1 MHRLSIYAKTALTL
15 CAALALLAGCG
26 EENGGTGAGA
36 DENPTER
43 QYCACEEE
51 AVAETPVNA
60 GQLFCDSLEAAFGD
74 DPMPGWETFASQ
86 LAGAGEWSRLDQ
98 PFRWESDLF
107 ALDWHRG
114 RDSVAYSAWLDTIAA
129 EMPWSSISVH
139 ALEEKIREAA
149 GDPPHSEDSADIICV
164 VTTDHYPL
172 YRRIGQPR
180 MIAKLFQQAGEWRYA
195 YFALKESF
203 VDRLGAGGDSLGLPD
218 DLADEYLR
226 LAYLAWRAGEKGL
239 AEKNWRIYKTLR
251 PESRAE
257 CDEFALEDDSYGDY
271 DLGGHVIR
279 VDPGNIVVIDFCDT
293 CCIDTCS
300 RHESVERTRKTKPI
314 SRETALDSVRSLYM
328 ELGRQQRV
336 MWLAERGLVSPL
348 SEEERTRW
356 DARRAVSW
364 DECYPRWNF
373 HDLFGTADPVPVGY
387 GSALEGEW
395 AARDQGSGTRDQCRI
410 SGQWSG
416 LRSQCVRSRCAPDVK
431 RGSGKEPF
439 FYRAEG
445 HYPH

>member
-1 MHRLSIYAKTALTL
+1 MDKTPAIALF
-15 CAALALLAGCG
+15 AALALLAGCG
-26 EENGGTGAGA
+26 EENGGTGAQTP
-36 DENPTER
+36 ETPTER
-43 QYCACEEE
+43 QYCACEEI
-51 AVAETPVNA
+51 PKSA
-60 GQLFCDSLEAAFGD
+60 GELFCDSLEAAFGD

-86 LAGAGEWSRLDQ
+86 LAGSGEWNRLDQ

-107 ALDWHRG
+107 GLDWHRG
-114 RDSVAYSAWLDTIAA
+114 RDSAAYAAWLDTIAA
-129 EMPWSSISVH
+129 EMPWSSISVE
-139 ALEEKIREAA
+139 ALAKKIREAA
-149 GDPPHSEDSADIICV
+149 GQPYSDSEAVAMCGTANV
-164 VTTDHYPL
+164 MYP
-172 YRRIGQPR
+172 YRIRTGQPR

-257 CDEFALEDDSYGDY
+257 CDEFALEDDDHGDY
-271 DLGGHVIR
+271 ALNVNVNVPLVFDGGTKADI
-279 VDPGNIVVIDFCDT
+279 ILSYFCDT

-356 DARRAVSW
+356 DARREVSW
-364 DECYPRWNF
+364 DECYRRWNF
-373 HDLFGTADPVPVGY
+373 YDLFGTADPVPVGY

-395 AARDQGSGTRDQCRI
+395 AARD
-410 SGQWSG
+410 
-416 LRSQCVRSRCAPDVK
+416 
-431 RGSGKEPF
+431 
-439 FYRAEG
+439 
-445 HYPH
+445 

>member
-1 MHRLSIYAKTALTL
+1 MDKTPAIALF
-15 CAALALLAGCG
+15 ALALLAGCG
-26 EENGGTGAGA
+26 EENGGTGART
-36 DENPTER
+36 DETPTER
-43 QYCACEEE
+43 QYCACEEI
-51 AVAETPVNA
+51 PKSA
-60 GQLFCDSLEAAFGD
+60 GELFCDSLEAAFGD

-107 ALDWHRG
+107 GLDWHRG
-114 RDSVAYSAWLDTIAA
+114 RDSAAYAAWLDTIAA
-129 EMPWSSISVH
+129 EMPWSSISVE
-139 ALEEKIREAA
+139 ALESRIREAA
-149 GDPPHSEDSADIICV
+149 GEHPEQDTLVCV
-164 VTTDHYPL
+164 VATGGCGPYYSP
-172 YRRIGQPR
+172 RRGQPR
-180 MIAKLFQQAGEWRYA
+180 MIAKLFQQAEEWRLA

-271 DLGGHVIR
+271 DLGGYVHIIIGL
-279 VDPGNIVVIDFCDT
+279 PIDLPYLCDT

-300 RHESVERTRKTKPI
+300 RRGNAERTRKTASI

-336 MWLAERGLVSPL
+336 MWLAERGLAAPL
-348 SEEERTRW
+348 SEEEQARW
-356 DARRAVSW
+356 DRRREVTW
-364 DECYPRWNF
+364 NDCDNRWEF

-395 AARDQGSGTRDQCRI
+395 AARDQ
-410 SGQWSG
+410 
-416 LRSQCVRSRCAPDVK
+416 
-431 RGSGKEPF
+431 
-439 FYRAEG
+439 
-445 HYPH
+445 

>member
-1 MHRLSIYAKTALTL
+1 MDKTPAIALF
-15 CAALALLAGCG
+15 AALALLAGCG
-26 EENGGTGAGA
+26 EENGGTGAGT

-43 QYCACEEE
+43 RYCACEEE
-51 AVAETPVNA
+51 AVAEAPVNA
-60 GQLFCDSLEAAFGD
+60 GQLFCDTLEAAFGD
-74 DPMPGWETFASQ
+74 DPMLGWETFASQ

-107 ALDWHRG
+107 GLDWRRE
-114 RDSVAYSAWLDTIAA
+114 RDSAAYAAWLDTIAA
-129 EMPWSSISVH
+129 EMPWSSISVE
-139 ALEEKIREAA
+139 ALAKKIREAA
-149 GDPPHSEDSADIICV
+149 GGSPHPDVIAICAQASEISLPTYDGPYCGGPCA
-164 VTTDHYPL
+164 
-172 YRRIGQPR
+172 RRHGQPR
-180 MIAKLFQQAGEWRYA
+180 MIAKLFQQAEEWRYA
-195 YFALKESF
+195 YFALKESV
-203 VDRLGAGGDSLGLPD
+203 VDRLGSNPYSSGGDSLGLPG

-239 AEKNWRIYKTLR
+239 AEKNWRVYKTLR

-257 CDEFALEDDSYGDY
+257 CDEFALEDDDYSNY
-271 DLGGHVIR
+271 DLGGHV
-279 VDPGNIVVIDFCDT
+279 VDREKAFAINLPYLCDT

-356 DARRAVSW
+356 DARREVSW
-364 DECYPRWNF
+364 DECYRRWRF
-373 HDLFGTADPVPVGY
+373 YDLFGTEDPVPVGF

-395 AARDQGSGTRDQCRI
+395 GI
-410 SGQWSG
+410 S
-416 LRSQCVRSRCAPDVK
+416 D
-431 RGSGKEPF
+431 
-439 FYRAEG
+439 
-445 HYPH
+445 

>member
-1 MHRLSIYAKTALTL
+1 MDKTPAIALF
-15 CAALALLAGCG
+15 AALALLAGCG
-26 EENGGTGAGA
+26 EENGGTGART

-60 GQLFCDSLEAAFGD
+60 GELFCDSLEAAFG

-86 LAGAGEWSRLDQ
+86 LKGEGEWSRLAQ

-107 ALDWHRG
+107 GLDWNRG
-114 RDSVAYSAWLDTIAA
+114 RDSAAYAAWLDTIAA
-129 EMPWSSISVH
+129 EMPWSSISVQ
-139 ALEEKIREAA
+139 ALGSRIREAA
-149 GDPPHSEDSADIICV
+149 GGPPRLEDEVICV

-172 YRRIGQPR
+172 YRRTGQPR
-180 MIAKLFQQAGEWRYA
+180 MIAKLFQQAEEWRLA

-226 LAYLAWRAGEKGL
+226 LAYLAWRAGERTL

-257 CDEFALEDDSYGDY
+257 CDEFALEDDDYGDY
-271 DLGGHVIR
+271 ALNVNVNVPLVFDGGTKADI
-279 VDPGNIVVIDFCDT
+279 ILSYFCDT

-300 RHESVERTRKTKPI
+300 RHESVERTRKTKSI

-356 DARRAVSW
+356 DARREVSW
-364 DECYPRWNF
+364 DECYHRWNF
-373 HDLFGTADPVPVGY
+373 YDLFGTADPVPVGY

-395 AARDQGSGTRDQCRI
+395 AARD
-410 SGQWSG
+410 
-416 LRSQCVRSRCAPDVK
+416 
-431 RGSGKEPF
+431 
-439 FYRAEG
+439 
-445 HYPH
+445 

>member
-1 MHRLSIYAKTALTL
+1 MDKTPAIALF
-15 CAALALLAGCG
+15 AALALLAGCG

-43 QYCACEEE
+43 QYCACEEI
-51 AVAETPVNA
+51 PKSA
-60 GQLFCDSLEAAFGD
+60 GELFCDSLEAAFG

-86 LAGAGEWSRLDQ
+86 LKGEGEWSRLAQ

-107 ALDWHRG
+107 ALDWHSE

-139 ALEEKIREAA
+139 ALESRIREAA
-149 GDPPHSEDSADIICV
+149 GGPPRLEDEVICV

-172 YRRIGQPR
+172 YRRTGQPR
-180 MIAKLFQQAGEWRYA
+180 MIAKLFQQAEEWRLA

-226 LAYLAWRAGEKGL
+226 LAYLAWRAGERTL
-239 AEKNWRIYKTLR
+239 AEKNWLIYKTLR

-257 CDEFALEDDSYGDY
+257 CDEFALEDDDYGND
-271 DLGGHVIR
+271 DLGGYVHI
-279 VDPGNIVVIDFCDT
+279 IIDLPIDLPYLCDT

-300 RHESVERTRKTKPI
+300 RRGNAERTRKTASI

-356 DARRAVSW
+356 DARREVSW
-364 DECYPRWNF
+364 DECYHRWNF
-373 HDLFGTADPVPVGY
+373 YDLFGTADPVPVGY

-395 AARDQGSGTRDQCRI
+395 AARD
-410 SGQWSG
+410 
-416 LRSQCVRSRCAPDVK
+416 
-431 RGSGKEPF
+431 
-439 FYRAEG
+439 
-445 HYPH
+445 